1 MSLSQLPPPDIPVS
15 DYPQTE
21 ARSPIQRI
29 SFILKGSS
37 LEEQSHHPVFLT
49 QQITADKLS
58 PKYTQMYALSS
69 QQMQLN
75 LSPLMTDR
83 KSED

>member
-1 MSLSQLPPPDIPVS
+1 MSLSQFPPPDIPVS

-49 QQITADKLS
+49 QQITTDKPS
-58 PKYTQMYALSS
+58 HKYTQMYALSS
-69 QQMQLN
+69 QQIQVNVN
-75 LSPLMTDR
+75 LTSVL
-83 KSED
+83 